1 MLQQL
6 ILCFIGFCAG
16 IIVAGGVSGLLIGLS
31 IVPRYAGITHTADQ
45 IFLYEDL
52 TLLGTVAGTVV
63 TLFPIRI
70 PLGPFFPGCLR
81 SIFRNFPGRLDPC
94 TGRDRKSLSR
104 LCQTAEALSGAF
116 SGNNFHCCRKS
127 PGLPVLLCHELDVIL
142 TVTLPSHERIFHMQ
156 NINQKKYEQY
166 VKQLTPTHSLPLN
179 MAKAFLTGGLICLLG
194 QVILNTAQALGV
206 DASDSRTWCSV
217 ILILLSVLLTGF
229 GIYPKIGK
237 FGGAGSLVP
246 ITGFAN
252 SVAASAI
259 EFRAEGQVFGIG
271 CKIFTI
277 AGPVILYGILSAWGL
292 GVIYYILKILEVIS

>member
-70 PLGPFFPGCLR
+70 PLGPFFLAVCGVFFGIFLGGWILALAEIAKVFPVFARRLKLSQGLSPVII
-81 SIFRNFPGRLDPC
+81 SIAAGKAL
-94 TGRDRKSLSR
+94 GSLFYY
-104 LCQTAEALSGAF
+104 G
-116 SGNNFHCCRKS
+116 
-127 PGLPVLLCHELDVIL
+127 HELDVIL

-156 NINQKKYEQY
+156 NINKKKYEQY

-179 MAKAFLTGGLICLLG
+179 NGKSFSHRRLICLLG
-194 QVILNTAQALGV
+194 QVILNAAQALGA

-217 ILILLSVLLTGF
+217 LLILLSVLLTGF

>member
-70 PLGPFFPGCLR
+70 PLGPFFLAVCGVFFG
-81 SIFRNFPGRLDPC
+81 IFLGGWILALAEIAKVFPVFARRL
-94 TGRDRKSLSR
+94 K
-104 LCQTAEALSGAF
+104 
-116 SGNNFHCCRKS
+116 
-127 PGLPVLLCHELDVIL
+127 
-142 TVTLPSHERIFHMQ
+142 
-156 NINQKKYEQY
+156 
-166 VKQLTPTHSLPLN
+166 LTPTHSLPLN

-194 QVILNTAQALGV
+194 QVILNTAQALGA